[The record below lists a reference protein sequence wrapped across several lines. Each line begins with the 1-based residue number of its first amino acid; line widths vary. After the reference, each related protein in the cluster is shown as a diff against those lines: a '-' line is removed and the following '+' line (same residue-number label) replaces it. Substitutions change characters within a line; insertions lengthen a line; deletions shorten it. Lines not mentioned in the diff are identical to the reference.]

1 MTKTKFKIGISYIVL
16 VIVCL
21 LCNQFLLLF
30 NYTFAL
36 ALHELAHY
44 YVAKNKGYRVNSIKI
59 DLLGMRL
66 NISQNINK
74 NDHFW
79 IALAGPMVN
88 FILCILCTALWWIVP
103 ESFYFTST
111 FFQANLMLAMFN
123 ILPIEPLDGGVLL
136 NCLLSKANQK
146 VAKIISKVLN
156 VIIIVA
162 FIVLFFIS
170 CDTNPNLILLLFA
183 VFFIANILTSKKR
196 EEYDLYYKFLFQ
208 RNAPISKVNLLKIT
222 PETTLF
228 DCFKSI
234 KQNHYTVFYL
244 PSSKP
249 CYITETEL
257 QALLTKHDLKTQIKD
272 VLN

>member
-88 FILCILCTALWWIVP
+88 FILCR
-103 ESFYFTST
+103 FYYNKK
-111 FFQANLMLAMFN
+111 FQ
-123 ILPIEPLDGGVLL
+123 
-136 NCLLSKANQK
+136 
-146 VAKIISKVLN
+146 
-156 VIIIVA
+156 
-162 FIVLFFIS
+162 
-170 CDTNPNLILLLFA
+170 
-183 VFFIANILTSKKR
+183 
-196 EEYDLYYKFLFQ
+196 
-208 RNAPISKVNLLKIT
+208 
-222 PETTLF
+222 
-228 DCFKSI
+228 
-234 KQNHYTVFYL
+234 
-244 PSSKP
+244 
-249 CYITETEL
+249 
-257 QALLTKHDLKTQIKD
+257 
-272 VLN
+272 